1 MDKEYLFKLEL
12 DIAYPQICIISKYFH
27 SLKILNQWLK
37 RNNSFSI
44 FDHRKYILTDN
55 GYERFEIFGNTIVT
69 LSELKEAVRKIE
81 KSEQDNLKFA
91 EDLKNQSIQK

>member
-1 MDKEYLFKLEL
+1 MIQEENSFRLEL
-12 DIAYPQICIISKYFH
+12 DIAYPQICIASKYFK

-44 FDHRKYILTDN
+44 FVHRKYILTEN

-69 LSELKEAVRKIE
+69 LSELKEVVRKIE
-81 KSEQDNLKFA
+81 KSEKEHTEFV
-91 EDLKNQSIQK
+91 EHLKNQSIQ